1 MKLRTLRDLPAE
13 ALQGKRVLVRVDFN
27 VPLEGGKVRD
37 DTRIRATLPTLQ
49 YLLDKGAIPVLMSHL
64 GRPKGKVVPE
74 LSLRPVAEHLSRLLN
89 RPVTFLPSLEEAPAR
104 LADAR
109 PGDLFLL
116 ENTRFH
122 PGETKNDPAFS
133 RQLAALG
140 EVYVNDAFG
149 TAHRAHASTYG
160 VAQLI
165 PVRAAGLLME
175 REVRYLTQVRDHPER
190 PFTVVLG
197 GAKVADKIGVLENLL
212 PKADRCLIGGGMAY
226 TFLKARGVNIGK
238 SLLDEA
244 SLEAVQR
251 FLADFGDRIFLPED
265 HLVAEELREGVPVEI
280 VEGDIPE
287 GKMGLDIGP
296 KTVARFLELL
306 EGNRT
311 VFWNG
316 PMGVF
321 EVPGFE
327 NGTLE
332 IARKLRDITR
342 KGTQTI
348 TGGGDTVRALH
359 AAGVRDDE
367 ITHVSTGGGATLEF
381 LAGKALPGIQV
392 LLED

>member
-122 PGETKNDPAFS
+122 PGETRNDPEFS

-160 VAQLI
+160 VAQWI

-244 SLEAVQR
+244 SLEVVQR

>member
-122 PGETKNDPAFS
+122 PGETKNDPEFS

>member
-64 GRPKGKVVPE
+64 GRPKGKVVLE

-122 PGETKNDPAFS
+122 PGETKNDPEFS

>member
-74 LSLRPVAEHLSRLLN
+74 LSLRPVAEHLGRLLN

-104 LADAR
+104 LADVR

-116 ENTRFH
+116 ENTRFY
-122 PGETKNDPAFS
+122 PGETKNDPEFA

-160 VAQLI
+160 VAQWI
-165 PVRAAGLLME
+165 PVRAAGFLME

-359 AAGVRDDE
+359 AAGVKDEE

-381 LAGKALPGIQV
+381 LAGKTLPGIQV

>member
-122 PGETKNDPAFS
+122 PGETKNDPEFS

-160 VAQLI
+160 VAQWI
-165 PVRAAGLLME
+165 PVRAAGFLME

>member
-27 VPLEGGKVRD
+27 VPLEGGEVRD

-74 LSLRPVAEHLSRLLN
+74 LSLRPVAEHLGRLLN

-122 PGETKNDPAFS
+122 PGETKNDPEFA

-359 AAGVRDDE
+359 AAGVKDEE

-381 LAGKALPGIQV
+381 LAGKTLPGIQV